1 MPPPKLSFLLTET
14 PVILRPKADQPI
26 PEQLMKL
33 RALREAARLPN
44 VTAADDARGA
54 TGVRAESASSFA
66 LQTAS
71 RPLAAYAPPVDY
83 IASSVRGS
91 AMRPEQVARRGST
104 TEEPC
109 ASNTGLGSLSKLRVL
124 DQLQRLRQLQKEG
137 SRMVNCLSQA

>member
-1 MPPPKLSFLLTET
+1 MLRPHLRYHLTDT

-26 PEQLMKL
+26 SEQLMKL
-33 RALREAARLPN
+33 RALREAAQLPN

-54 TGVRAESASSFA
+54 TGVRAESTSSFA
-66 LQTAS
+66 PQTAS
-71 RPLAAYAPPVDY
+71 RPLAAYSPPVD
-83 IASSVRGS
+83 IASSVCGS
-91 AMRPEQVARRGST
+91 TMQPEKEARRGSI